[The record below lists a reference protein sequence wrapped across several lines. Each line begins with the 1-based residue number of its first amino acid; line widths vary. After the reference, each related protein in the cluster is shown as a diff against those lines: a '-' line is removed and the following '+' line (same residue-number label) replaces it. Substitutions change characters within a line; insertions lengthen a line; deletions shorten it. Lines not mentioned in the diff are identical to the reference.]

1 MKNAS
6 AYTHKRRSVFLLA
19 RARLEHAVQASG
31 DRSESMQTMAP
42 NRAVVA
48 A

>member
-1 MKNAS
+1 MCI
-6 AYTHKRRSVFLLA
+6 RRSVFLLA
-19 RARLEHAVQASG
+19 RVRLEHAVQASG